1 MQSRPKIKILLIED
15 DLIDRQM
22 VKRTLMKPSQTAAE
36 FDIECAGSL
45 AESFEQLSKNNFD
58 VILLDLGL
66 PDSNGLETVDRV
78 AKEKPRI
85 PIIVLTGLDDN
96 ETGFTAIKKGA
107 ADYLVKGITV
117 EYQLMKSILYA
128 IERKRVEAALQES
141 QMQLAAAQRLAKLG
155 SWQYDAATQKTTWSE
170 EMFHIHGLDPR
181 AGIPSLKKLSD
192 MVHPEDRELWGKT
205 IEKAL
210 NSASA
215 EEIEF
220 RIIRQDGQCRWLIA
234 RQATSGPLGSNCYYG
249 TLTDITERKKTE
261 EDLRKSEKVAKMAY
275 EQLEIANRELKE
287 MQSQIVQNEKLA
299 SIGQLAAGVAHEMNT
314 PVGFVAS
321 NFQTLESYVKKFRT
335 LMEMYEDIVK
345 QIEISDKLQLLK
357 KAEAIAQAYQ
367 TMKMDF
373 ILKDIQGLFSES
385 REGLERVTDIIQ
397 NLRDFSRIDQ
407 AENIG
412 EYNINDGINAT
423 LSVARNEIKYDAE
436 VKTEF
441 SEVPTIFCNS
451 GQINQVLL
459 NIILNAVQAIKSEGD
474 EKKGIITIKTYA
486 VDNNVFCQISDN
498 GPGIAPE
505 TIKKIFD
512 PFFTTKPVGKG
523 TGLGLSISYDIIVNK
538 HNGKILVDST
548 AGKGATFTIILPIK
562 TKQENSSRNVEI
574 YEMQENT
581 IR

>member
-1 MQSRPKIKILLIED
+1 
-15 DLIDRQM
+15 
-22 VKRTLMKPSQTAAE
+22 
-36 FDIECAGSL
+36 
-45 AESFEQLSKNNFD
+45 
-58 VILLDLGL
+58 
-66 PDSNGLETVDRV
+66 
-78 AKEKPRI
+78 
-85 PIIVLTGLDDN
+85 
-96 ETGFTAIKKGA
+96 
-107 ADYLVKGITV
+107 
-117 EYQLMKSILYA
+117 
-128 IERKRVEAALQES
+128 
-141 QMQLAAAQRLAKLG
+141 
-155 SWQYDAATQKTTWSE
+155 
-170 EMFHIHGLDPR
+170 
-181 AGIPSLKKLSD
+181 
-192 MVHPEDRELWGKT
+192 
-205 IEKAL
+205 
-210 NSASA
+210 
-215 EEIEF
+215 
-220 RIIRQDGQCRWLIA
+220 
-234 RQATSGPLGSNCYYG
+234 
-249 TLTDITERKKTE
+249 
-261 EDLRKSEKVAKMAY
+261 
-275 EQLEIANRELKE
+275 